1 MKKSLLLTLATI
13 ANAVMAQDEAIKPCG
28 TAEIANRYLQ
38 NYPQTFAKKEQLEN
52 FTKDFSLYKNT
63 EKSGVAKY
71 IIPVII
77 HIIHNGGT
85 ENIADAQVLDQ
96 MTILNEDF
104 KMTNADLSGVI
115 ADFQGVIA
123 DFEIEFRL
131 AKKDP
136 NGNPTTGIERIKS
149 SNTVETKL
157 NAAKI
162 NQWPPEKYL
171 NVWVVKDASGNVGYT
186 YFPYL
191 ADTEPQNDGIV
202 IRHDAFGKTGTAASA
217 TWKRNSM
224 SHEVGHW
231 LNLMH
236 LWGSSNSP
244 GVSTNCNDDDGVT
257 DTPNEVGAYF
267 KCDKAFKSCGTLN
280 MAQNFMTYT
289 FCGVMFTEGQKTRA
303 HAALNST
310 LAKRNKIW
318 TETNLK
324 ATGVDDA
331 TYFAE
336 LDKKALLYDIDIF
349 PNPASGNI
357 NINFNNR
364 YNISTFNL
372 SLKNIMGQEV
382 LSLKKDGM
390 ASGIN
395 SFNTYIGNLTQGIYM
410 AELNLNGENT
420 GIVKKII
427 IQ

>member
-1 MKKSLLLTLATI
+1 
-13 ANAVMAQDEAIKPCG
+13 
-28 TAEIANRYLQ
+28 
-38 NYPQTFAKKEQLEN
+38 
-52 FTKDFSLYKNT
+52 
-63 EKSGVAKY
+63 
-71 IIPVII
+71 
-77 HIIHNGGT
+77 
-85 ENIADAQVLDQ
+85 
-96 MTILNEDF
+96 
-104 KMTNADLSGVI
+104 
-115 ADFQGVIA
+115 
-123 DFEIEFRL
+123 
-131 AKKDP
+131 
-136 NGNPTTGIERIKS
+136 
-149 SNTVETKL
+149 
-157 NAAKI
+157 
-162 NQWPPEKYL
+162 
-171 NVWVVKDASGNVGYT
+171 
-186 YFPYL
+186 
-191 ADTEPQNDGIV
+191 
-202 IRHDAFGKTGTAASA
+202 
-217 TWKRNSM
+217 M